1 MRDISPQSPEARRKR
16 LASMRA
22 AFGTEVEEKL
32 KPRVTAWEVVKRVAI
47 GVYNDGFI
55 HAGNL
60 AYLSIVALF
69 PFFIFAPAVAPLLAQ
84 SEDATRT
91 VTHTLRRRP

>member
-1 MRDISPQSPEARRKR
+1 MRDHSPLSPEERRKR
-16 LASMRA
+16 LATMRA

-32 KPRVTAWEVVKRVAI
+32 KPRLTAWEVVKRVAI

-60 AYLSIVALF
+60 AYLAIC
-69 PFFIFAPAVAPLLAQ
+69 AQ
-84 SEDATRT
+84 AIKGVSEDPKEDPHEG
-91 VTHTLRRRP
+91 VFP